1 MEELTNFGRK
11 NCLTLP
17 SLANKNFSS
26 LRDENDEPI
35 SRYTEH
41 FMRNFVRKSTKG
53 SRCFAFN
60 QHHKSE
66 KTHEVVNKISKE

>member
-26 LRDENDEPI
+26 LRDETTNQI
-35 SRYTEH
+35 IVI
-41 FMRNFVRKSTKG
+41 RNTL
-53 SRCFAFN
+53 
-60 QHHKSE
+60 
-66 KTHEVVNKISKE
+66 